1 MKQGDIPFYY
11 AQIAPYEYAVNA
23 NSTTPIYNSAYIRE
37 AQLNASKTIPNS
49 GLAVLLDIGE
59 EKSIHPSNKEVGGKR
74 LAYLALSNAY
84 GIKGIEAESPVFDSL
99 FVKGDIATITFKSAN
114 GITSFGKPLT
124 LFEIAGEDK
133 KFYPAKAILS
143 DGKINLSADEV
154 KSPIAVRY
162 AFKNFV
168 VGDLFGI
175 EGLPVSSFRTDNW

>member
-1 MKQGDIPFYY
+1 
-11 AQIAPYEYAVNA
+11 
-23 NSTTPIYNSAYIRE
+23 
-37 AQLNASKTIPNS
+37 
-49 GLAVLLDIGE
+49 
-59 EKSIHPSNKEVGGKR
+59 
-74 LAYLALSNAY
+74 
-84 GIKGIEAESPVFDSL
+84 VFDSL